1 MAYQKVKQ
9 INILEFCLHYALM
22 EFKKLHTYKDKSLG
36 MRNINKLSPFTML
49 ENKKKKSLK
58 IPKIRSHKLKKDS
71 YNNGQ
76 MQKGK
81 KDKQ

>member
-1 MAYQKVKQ
+1 
-9 INILEFCLHYALM
+9 
-22 EFKKLHTYKDKSLG
+22 

-76 MQKGK
+76 TQKEK
-81 KDKQ
+81 KNKQ